1 MTIFRSLVFYLLNDL
16 AYLNCDVFFSE
27 LRTWLQVGKRKLDIE
42 DETTYCDE
50 EVLTKLVTFYKITRN
65 NLVQWDQEF
74 QLHSKSALKQFVWFS
89 NSKIQVI
96 T

>member
-50 EVLTKLVTFYKITRN
+50 EVLTKLVTFYKSGEIAPMGVRLLRIRRTR
-65 NLVQWDQEF
+65 V
-74 QLHSKSALKQFVWFS
+74 
-89 NSKIQVI
+89 
-96 T
+96 